1 MKVRFGLKEIKT
13 SEKQKTLEHP
23 GKTKLFNE
31 NCDACDDEERV
42 FRDSPAS

>member
-13 SEKQKTLEHP
+13 SEKQKPLEHP

-31 NCDACDDEERV
+31 NCDACDDEEPV

>member
-13 SEKQKTLEHP
+13 SEKQKPLENL

>member
-13 SEKQKTLEHP
+13 SEKQKTLEYP

>member
-13 SEKQKTLEHP
+13 SEKQKNVEKSR
-23 GKTKLFNE
+23 KTKLFNE